1 MNAIIIEDEYLAAA
15 ELERLLGEVAPEI
28 TILTKL
34 DSVSESV
41 KWLKKNKADV
51 IFMDIH
57 LGDGQSFDI
66 FEQVEVTAPVIFI
79 TAYDE
84 YALKAFKYQGIDY
97 ILKPFENEVVL
108 SRIRKLRTSLKGK
121 FVASGNGVYDNIFTR
136 REHDLESDVT
146 NIIHEIG
153 VPAHIKGYQYLR
165 DAIMMSVND
174 GEMLNSITKLLYPSI
189 AKRHKTTPSR
199 VERAIRHAIEVAW
212 SRGKMDTID
221 ELFGYTVN
229 NGKGKPTNSEFV
241 ALIADKIR
249 LEYKLRA

>member
-28 TILTKL
+28 TILTRL

-97 ILKPFENEVVL
+97 ILKPFDKEELQQALNKLESLSPTNTPFPVASLTVYQERFLVTVGTKMKSVTVGDVAYFMADGKYLVL
-108 SRIRKLRTSLKGK
+108 FTRDGQNYILDQTISGIETKLNPAQFFKINRKFIISYNSIKEMVKYSNSRIKIVLTP
-121 FVASGNGVYDNIFTR
+121 
-136 REHDLESDVT
+136 
-146 NIIHEIG
+146 
-153 VPAHIKGYQYLR
+153 VPPAGIETIVSSERIQEFKQW
-165 DAIMMSVND
+165 
-174 GEMLNSITKLLYPSI
+174 LNQ
-189 AKRHKTTPSR
+189 
-199 VERAIRHAIEVAW
+199 
-212 SRGKMDTID
+212 
-221 ELFGYTVN
+221 
-229 NGKGKPTNSEFV
+229 
-241 ALIADKIR
+241 
-249 LEYKLRA
+249 

>member
-66 FEQVEVTAPVIFI
+66 FEQV
-79 TAYDE
+79 AYDE

-97 ILKPFENEVVL
+97 ILKPFDKEELQQALNKLESLSPTNTPFPVASLTVYQERFLVTVGTKMKSVTVGDVDYFMADGKYLVL
-108 SRIRKLRTSLKGK
+108 FTRDGQNYILDQTISGIETKLNPAQFFKINRKFIISYNSIKEMVKYSNSRIKIVLTP
-121 FVASGNGVYDNIFTR
+121 
-136 REHDLESDVT
+136 
-146 NIIHEIG
+146 
-153 VPAHIKGYQYLR
+153 VPPAGIETIVSSERIQEFKQW
-165 DAIMMSVND
+165 
-174 GEMLNSITKLLYPSI
+174 LNQ
-189 AKRHKTTPSR
+189 
-199 VERAIRHAIEVAW
+199 
-212 SRGKMDTID
+212 
-221 ELFGYTVN
+221 
-229 NGKGKPTNSEFV
+229 
-241 ALIADKIR
+241 
-249 LEYKLRA
+249 

>member
-66 FEQVEVTAPVIFI
+66 FEQVEITVPVIFI

-97 ILKPFENEVVL
+97 ILKPFDKEELQQALNKLESLSPTNTPFPVASLTVYQERFLVTVGTKMKSVTVGDVAYFMADGKYLVL
-108 SRIRKLRTSLKGK
+108 FTRDGQNYILDQTISGIETKLNPAQFFKINRKFIISYNSIKEMVKYSNSRIKIVL
-121 FVASGNGVYDNIFTR
+121 
-136 REHDLESDVT
+136 
-146 NIIHEIG
+146 
-153 VPAHIKGYQYLR
+153 
-165 DAIMMSVND
+165 
-174 GEMLNSITKLLYPSI
+174 
-189 AKRHKTTPSR
+189 TPSPP
-199 VERAIRHAIEVAW
+199 VGIEAIVSSERIQ
-212 SRGKMDTID
+212 
-221 ELFGYTVN
+221 
-229 NGKGKPTNSEFV
+229 EFKQW
-241 ALIADKIR
+241 LNQ
-249 LEYKLRA
+249 

>member
-1 MNAIIIEDEYLAAA
+1 MDAIIIEDEYLAAA

-66 FEQVEVTAPVIFI
+66 FEQVEIVVPVIFI

-97 ILKPFENEVVL
+97 ILKPFDKEELQQALNKLKSLSPTNLPFPVASLSVYQERFLVTVGTKMKSVTVGDIAYFMADGKYLVL
-108 SRIRKLRTSLKGK
+108 FTCDGQNYILDQTISGIETKLNPALFFKINRKFIISYNSIKEMVKYSNSRIKIMLTP
-121 FVASGNGVYDNIFTR
+121 TP
-136 REHDLESDVT
+136 
-146 NIIHEIG
+146 
-153 VPAHIKGYQYLR
+153 PAGIEATVSSERIQEFKQW
-165 DAIMMSVND
+165 
-174 GEMLNSITKLLYPSI
+174 LNQ
-189 AKRHKTTPSR
+189 
-199 VERAIRHAIEVAW
+199 
-212 SRGKMDTID
+212 
-221 ELFGYTVN
+221 
-229 NGKGKPTNSEFV
+229 
-241 ALIADKIR
+241 
-249 LEYKLRA
+249 

>member
-15 ELERLLGEVAPEI
+15 ELERLLGEVAPSM

-41 KWLKKNKADV
+41 KWLRKNKADV

-97 ILKPFENEVVL
+97 ILKPFDKEELQQALNKLESLSPTNTPFPVASLTVYQERFLVTVGTKMKSVTVGDVAYFMADGKYLVL
-108 SRIRKLRTSLKGK
+108 FTRDGQNYILDQTISGIEMKLNPAQFFKINRKFIISYNSIKEMVKYSNSRIKIVLTP
-121 FVASGNGVYDNIFTR
+121 
-136 REHDLESDVT
+136 
-146 NIIHEIG
+146 
-153 VPAHIKGYQYLR
+153 VPPAGIE
-165 DAIMMSVND
+165 AIVSA
-174 GEMLNSITKLLYPSI
+174 ERIQEFKQWLNQ
-189 AKRHKTTPSR
+189 
-199 VERAIRHAIEVAW
+199 
-212 SRGKMDTID
+212 
-221 ELFGYTVN
+221 
-229 NGKGKPTNSEFV
+229 
-241 ALIADKIR
+241 
-249 LEYKLRA
+249 

>member
-66 FEQVEVTAPVIFI
+66 FEQVEITVPVIFI

-97 ILKPFENEVVL
+97 ILKPFDKEELQQALNKLESLSPVNTPFPVASLTVYQERFLVTVGTKMKSVTVGDVAYFMADGKYLVL
-108 SRIRKLRTSLKGK
+108 FTRDGQNYILDQTISGIETKLNPAQFFKINRKFIISYNSIKEMVKYSNSRIKIVLT
-121 FVASGNGVYDNIFTR
+121 
-136 REHDLESDVT
+136 
-146 NIIHEIG
+146 
-153 VPAHIKGYQYLR
+153 PAPPTGIE
-165 DAIMMSVND
+165 AIVSSERIQEFKQ
-174 GEMLNSITKLLYPSI
+174 GLNQ
-189 AKRHKTTPSR
+189 
-199 VERAIRHAIEVAW
+199 
-212 SRGKMDTID
+212 
-221 ELFGYTVN
+221 
-229 NGKGKPTNSEFV
+229 
-241 ALIADKIR
+241 
-249 LEYKLRA
+249 

>member
-97 ILKPFENEVVL
+97 ILKPFDKEELQQALNKLESLSPTNTPFPVASLTVYQERFLVTVGTKMKSVTVGDIAYFMADGKYLVL
-108 SRIRKLRTSLKGK
+108 FTRDGQNYILDQTISGIETKLNPAQFFKINRKFIISYNSIKEMVKYSNSRIKIVLTP
-121 FVASGNGVYDNIFTR
+121 
-136 REHDLESDVT
+136 
-146 NIIHEIG
+146 
-153 VPAHIKGYQYLR
+153 VPPAGIE
-165 DAIMMSVND
+165 AIVS
-174 GEMLNSITKLLYPSI
+174 S
-189 AKRHKTTPSR
+189 
-199 VERAIRHAIEVAW
+199 
-212 SRGKMDTID
+212 
-221 ELFGYTVN
+221 N
-229 NGKGKPTNSEFV
+229 NG
-241 ALIADKIR
+241 
-249 LEYKLRA
+249 

>member
-66 FEQVEVTAPVIFI
+66 FEQVEITVPVIFI

-97 ILKPFENEVVL
+97 ILKPFDKEELQQALNKLESLSPTNTPFPVASLTVYQERFLVTVGTKMKSVTVGDVAYFMADGKYLVL
-108 SRIRKLRTSLKGK
+108 FTRDGQNYILDQTISGIETKLNPAQFFKINRKFIISYNSIKEMVKYSNSRIKIVLT
-121 FVASGNGVYDNIFTR
+121 
-136 REHDLESDVT
+136 
-146 NIIHEIG
+146 
-153 VPAHIKGYQYLR
+153 PAPPTGIE
-165 DAIMMSVND
+165 AIVSS
-174 GEMLNSITKLLYPSI
+174 ERIQEFKQWLNQ
-189 AKRHKTTPSR
+189 
-199 VERAIRHAIEVAW
+199 
-212 SRGKMDTID
+212 
-221 ELFGYTVN
+221 
-229 NGKGKPTNSEFV
+229 
-241 ALIADKIR
+241 
-249 LEYKLRA
+249 

>member
-97 ILKPFENEVVL
+97 ILKPFDKEELQQALNKLESL
-108 SRIRKLRTSLKGK
+108 SPTNTP
-121 FVASGNGVYDNIFTR
+121 FPVASLTVYQERFLVTVGTKMKSVTVGDVAYFMADGKYLVLFTR
-136 REHDLESDVT
+136 
-146 NIIHEIG
+146 
-153 VPAHIKGYQYLR
+153 
-165 DAIMMSVND
+165 D
-174 GEMLNSITKLLYPSI
+174 GQNYILDQTISGIETKLNP
-189 AKRHKTTPSR
+189 AQ
-199 VERAIRHAIEVAW
+199 
-212 SRGKMDTID
+212 
-221 ELFGYTVN
+221 F
-229 NGKGKPTNSEFV
+229 F
-241 ALIADKIR
+241 KINR
-249 LEYKLRA
+249 KICAR

>member
-97 ILKPFENEVVL
+97 ILKPFDKEELQQALNKLESLSPTNTPFPVASLTVYQERFLVTVGTKMKSVTVGDVAYFMADGKYLVL
-108 SRIRKLRTSLKGK
+108 FTRDGQNYILDQTISGIETKLNPAQFFKINRKFIISYNSIKEMVKYSNSRIK
-121 FVASGNGVYDNIFTR
+121 FVLTP
-136 REHDLESDVT
+136 
-146 NIIHEIG
+146 
-153 VPAHIKGYQYLR
+153 VPPAGFETIVSSERIQEFKQW
-165 DAIMMSVND
+165 
-174 GEMLNSITKLLYPSI
+174 LNQ
-189 AKRHKTTPSR
+189 
-199 VERAIRHAIEVAW
+199 
-212 SRGKMDTID
+212 
-221 ELFGYTVN
+221 
-229 NGKGKPTNSEFV
+229 
-241 ALIADKIR
+241 
-249 LEYKLRA
+249 

>member
-97 ILKPFENEVVL
+97 ILKPFDKEELQQALNKLESLSPTNTPFPVASLTVYQERFL
-108 SRIRKLRTSLKGK
+108 VTVGTKMKSVTVGDVAYFTRDGQNYILDQTISGIETKLNPAQFFKINRKFIISYNSIKEMVKYSNSRIKIVLTP
-121 FVASGNGVYDNIFTR
+121 
-136 REHDLESDVT
+136 
-146 NIIHEIG
+146 
-153 VPAHIKGYQYLR
+153 VPPAGIE
-165 DAIMMSVND
+165 AIVSS
-174 GEMLNSITKLLYPSI
+174 ERIQEFKQWLNQ
-189 AKRHKTTPSR
+189 
-199 VERAIRHAIEVAW
+199 
-212 SRGKMDTID
+212 
-221 ELFGYTVN
+221 
-229 NGKGKPTNSEFV
+229 
-241 ALIADKIR
+241 
-249 LEYKLRA
+249 

>member
-97 ILKPFENEVVL
+97 ILKPFDKEELQQALNKLESLSPTNTPFPVASLTVYQERFLVTVGTKMKSVTVGDVAYFMADGKYLVL
-108 SRIRKLRTSLKGK
+108 FTRDGQNYILDQTISGIETKLNPAQFFKINRKFIISYNSIKEMVKYSNSRIKIVLTP
-121 FVASGNGVYDNIFTR
+121 
-136 REHDLESDVT
+136 
-146 NIIHEIG
+146 
-153 VPAHIKGYQYLR
+153 VPPAGIVSSERIQEFKQW
-165 DAIMMSVND
+165 
-174 GEMLNSITKLLYPSI
+174 LNQ
-189 AKRHKTTPSR
+189 
-199 VERAIRHAIEVAW
+199 
-212 SRGKMDTID
+212 
-221 ELFGYTVN
+221 
-229 NGKGKPTNSEFV
+229 
-241 ALIADKIR
+241 
-249 LEYKLRA
+249 

>member
-97 ILKPFENEVVL
+97 ILKPFDKEELQQALNKLESL
-108 SRIRKLRTSLKGK
+108 SPTNTP
-121 FVASGNGVYDNIFTR
+121 FPVASLTVYQERFLVTVGTKMKSVTVGDVAYFMADGKYLVLFTR
-136 REHDLESDVT
+136 DGQNYILDQTISGIETKLNPAQFFKINRKF
-146 NIIHEIG
+146 IIS
-153 VPAHIKGYQYLR
+153 Y
-165 DAIMMSVND
+165 
-174 GEMLNSITKLLYPSI
+174 NSIKEMV
-189 AKRHKTTPSR
+189 K
-199 VERAIRHAIEVAW
+199 
-212 SRGKMDTID
+212 
-221 ELFGYTVN
+221 
-229 NGKGKPTNSEFV
+229 
-241 ALIADKIR
+241 
-249 LEYKLRA
+249 

>member
-97 ILKPFENEVVL
+97 ILKPFDKEELQQALNKLESLSPTNTPFPVASLTVYQERFL
-108 SRIRKLRTSLKGK
+108 VTVGTKMKSVTVGDVAYFMADGKYLALFTRDGQNYILDQTISGIETKLNPAQFFKINRKFIISYNSIKEMVKYSNSRIKIVLTP
-121 FVASGNGVYDNIFTR
+121 
-136 REHDLESDVT
+136 
-146 NIIHEIG
+146 
-153 VPAHIKGYQYLR
+153 VPPAGIETIVSSERIQEFKQW
-165 DAIMMSVND
+165 
-174 GEMLNSITKLLYPSI
+174 LNQ
-189 AKRHKTTPSR
+189 
-199 VERAIRHAIEVAW
+199 
-212 SRGKMDTID
+212 
-221 ELFGYTVN
+221 
-229 NGKGKPTNSEFV
+229 
-241 ALIADKIR
+241 
-249 LEYKLRA
+249 

>member
-97 ILKPFENEVVL
+97 ILKPFDKEELQQALNKLESLSPTNTPFPVASLTVYQERFLVTVGTKMKSVTVGDVAYFMADGKYLVL
-108 SRIRKLRTSLKGK
+108 FTRDGQNYILDQTISGIEMKLNPAQFFKINRKFIISYNSIKEMVKYSNSRIKIVLTP
-121 FVASGNGVYDNIFTR
+121 
-136 REHDLESDVT
+136 
-146 NIIHEIG
+146 
-153 VPAHIKGYQYLR
+153 VPPAGIETIVSTERIQEFKQW
-165 DAIMMSVND
+165 
-174 GEMLNSITKLLYPSI
+174 LNQ
-189 AKRHKTTPSR
+189 
-199 VERAIRHAIEVAW
+199 
-212 SRGKMDTID
+212 
-221 ELFGYTVN
+221 
-229 NGKGKPTNSEFV
+229 
-241 ALIADKIR
+241 
-249 LEYKLRA
+249 